1 MRCHFFSTSAGFA
14 DLVVFISAFMA
25 VDLFRMR
32 KAAPMGAAVGRA
44 NREEPPESQ
53 ENPPVTEEVKSYLSF
68 TTNGSVTI
76 GTGRGPRLL

>member
-1 MRCHFFSTSAGFA
+1 
-14 DLVVFISAFMA
+14 
-25 VDLFRMR
+25 
-32 KAAPMGAAVGRA
+32 MGAAVGRA
-44 NREEPPESQ
+44 NREQPPESQ